1 MSYNEIAETFS
12 EYSKGKSSNCQHLIE
27 LFQQAMIQM
36 EEEEE
41 LLIVEHPRTQ
51 LKNQKEINRIT
62 FRLMHVLSFHDLLH

>member
-36 EEEEE
+36 EEEE
-41 LLIVEHPRTQ
+41 LLVVEHPRTPIR
-51 LKNQKEINRIT
+51 KPKK
-62 FRLMHVLSFHDLLH
+62 D

>member
-1 MSYNEIAETFS
+1 MVMSYNEIAETFS

-41 LLIVEHPRTQ
+41 QLLIVEHPRTPI
-51 LKNQKEINRIT
+51 KKPKK
-62 FRLMHVLSFHDLLH
+62 D

>member
-27 LFQQAMIQM
+27 LFQQAMIQIE

-41 LLIVEHPRTQ
+41 LLVVEHPRTTI
-51 LKNQKEINRIT
+51 KKPKR
-62 FRLMHVLSFHDLLH
+62 D

>member
-41 LLIVEHPRTQ
+41 QLLVVEHPRTPI
-51 LKNQKEINRIT
+51 KKT
-62 FRLMHVLSFHDLLH
+62 KKRLR

>member
-36 EEEEE
+36 EEEVECPRCNE
-41 LLIVEHPRTQ
+41 KMLDVQACHLLCPRCGSHMDCSD
-51 LKNQKEINRIT
+51 KGS
-62 FRLMHVLSFHDLLH
+62 VW

>member
-1 MSYNEIAETFS
+1 MIMSYNEIAETFS

-41 LLIVEHPRTQ
+41 QLLVVEHPRTPIR
-51 LKNQKEINRIT
+51 KPKK
-62 FRLMHVLSFHDLLH
+62 D